1 MNTAQFCIHKWITS
15 SDSLLTINTSP
26 LSVNGGSQK
35 YEVWTRLDSQLYKLC
50 HNTHILG
57 FCLCEDSLMGYAPMP
72 ITLTLSLKHSSQPK
86 LETIWRWRDQPV
98 LTRYTVKTE
107 CQSYIDCLK
116 SSRLILKSTSRLP
129 SKRLQQP
136 AALFHPHLICPSPT
150 SLIST
155 VRFSP
160 KKECLKTYIYI

>member
-15 SDSLLTINTSP
+15 RNSLLTINTSS
-26 LSVNGGSQK
+26 LSVNDGSQK
-35 YEVWTRLDSQLYKLC
+35 YEVWTRLDTQLYKLC
-50 HNTHILG
+50 HNTRIHLG
-57 FCLCEDSLMGYAPMP
+57 FCLCEDSLMGYAPQP
-72 ITLTLSLKHSSQPK
+72 ITLTLSLKHSSHPK
-86 LETIWRWRDQPV
+86 LETIWRWEDQPV
-98 LTRYTVKTE
+98 LHRYTVKTE
-107 CQSYIDCLK
+107 RHSYIDCLK

-136 AALFHPHLICPSPT
+136 AALFHPHLICPSPS

-160 KKECLKTYIYI
+160 EKAY